1 MLLVSQLALDKGQVG
16 PYCVPCMDTLTPQ
29 ELGFRVLRLRRE
41 RRWTQSDLGRRARVA
56 PKTVGRLERG
66 QHMPDV
72 VTLAAVAAALG
83 VTVQDL
89 LAPVP
94 VAAA

>member
-1 MLLVSQLALDKGQVG
+1 
-16 PYCVPCMDTLTPQ
+16 
-29 ELGFRVLRLRRE
+29 
-41 RRWTQSDLGRRARVA
+41 
-56 PKTVGRLERG
+56 
-66 QHMPDV
+66 MPDV

-94 VAAA
+94 VPVAAA